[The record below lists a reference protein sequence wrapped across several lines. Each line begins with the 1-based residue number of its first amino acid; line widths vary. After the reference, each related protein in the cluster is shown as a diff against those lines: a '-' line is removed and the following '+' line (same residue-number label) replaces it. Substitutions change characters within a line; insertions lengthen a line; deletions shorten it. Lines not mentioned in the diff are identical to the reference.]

1 MSHLVCTLT
10 APPSPSH
17 FQVKL
22 PTDLSQS
29 AASFYHQAAAR
40 VQDIF
45 SNFYLGKNY
54 KFANN
59 SSTTKAREKNKHRFG
74 ILGNFLMHVWLNLK
88 AIKFY
93 LIKLA
98 TDFYWVK
105 DPHRSTTVQHRW
117 LRRLKT
123 YLNQLVRVIMTYSV
137 ARANII
143 WKAE

>member
-1 MSHLVCTLT
+1 MPPTSLLSYFSTSHCW
-10 APPSPSH
+10 
-17 FQVKL
+17 VKL

-29 AASFYHQAAAR
+29 AASFCHQVAAW

-45 SNFYLGKNY
+45 SNFYLVKNY

-59 SSTTKAREKNKHRFG
+59 SNTTKATEKNKHIFG

-88 AIKFY
+88 TIKFY

-105 DPHRSTTVQHRW
+105 DPHCSTTVQHRW
-117 LRRLKT
+117 LRCLKT
-123 YLNQLVRVIMTYSV
+123 YLNQLVRVIMTYNV
-137 ARANII
+137 AKANII